1 LGCAFSAASQSTYP
15 RAFLQV
21 EDAARIRLRGEAD
34 TFTPNSR
41 GLWDSW
47 ITNYR
52 YLGARY
58 GRIR

>member
-1 LGCAFSAASQSTYP
+1 LGCAFLAASQSTYP

-52 YLGARY
+52 
-58 GRIR
+58 